1 MNKNG
6 KKKILNT
13 VIVILIIAFITLL
26 FLFLLSPDTMVMVYV
41 ASVGFVCCLT
51 LLFKSIIDNFIAPYL
66 NRRNAALRALGKE
79 GIRIVH
85 KDEVARLAY
94 KGIYSLMKGRIPEAE
109 DYLQQSLAQSDI
121 RQNQTFCV
129 EWLIRLYESTDN
141 NAKLMWGYRTAVE
154 LAPENPD
161 SQSRLGHAYYNAGH
175 LDKAIYHFEQA
186 LRYDAN
192 NGYAYFSLSKIY
204 LIRDDMKKA
213 YEMLEQLK
221 KVNEHH
227 PLCYV
232 AFADY
237 YAMNG
242 EKEKAEEA
250 VKKAELCGVHEPEEL
265 NRRIN
270 AMLSFHTT
278 EWSEKDLPTI
288 YYRRIEKDDDKPA
301 ED

>member
-1 MNKNG
+1 MNNN
-6 KKKILNT
+6 KKKISVD
-13 VIVILIIAFITLL
+13 VIVIIAIVFFILL
-26 FLFLLSPDTMVMVYV
+26 FLFLLYPDTTMMIYV
-41 ASVGFVCCLT
+41 ASAGFVCCLS
-51 LLFKSIIDNFIAPYL
+51 LLFKSIIENFIAPYI

-79 GIRIVH
+79 GIRIVR
-85 KDEVARLAY
+85 KDEVAKLAY
-94 KGIYSLMKGRIPEAE
+94 KGIYSLLKGRIPEAE
-109 DYLQQSLAQSDI
+109 DYLQQSLAQSDV
-121 RQNQTFCV
+121 RQNQLFCV
-129 EWLIRLYESTDN
+129 EWLIRLYESAEN

-154 LAPENPD
+154 LAPENPE
-161 SQSRLGHAYYNAGH
+161 SQSRLAQAYYSAGH

-192 NGYAYFSLSKIY
+192 NGYAYFSLAKIY

-213 YEMLEQLK
+213 YEMLEMLK

-265 NRRIN
+265 NKRIN
-270 AMLSFHTT
+270 AMVSFHTT
-278 EWSEKDLPTI
+278 DWSEKDLPAI
-288 YYRRIEKDDDKPA
+288 YYRKVDKEEEKSEKD
-301 ED
+301 

>member
-1 MNKNG
+1 MNNN
-6 KKKILNT
+6 KKKISVD
-13 VIVILIIAFITLL
+13 VIVIIAIVFFILL
-26 FLFLLSPDTMVMVYV
+26 FLFLLYPDTTMMIYV
-41 ASVGFVCCLT
+41 ASAGFVCCLS
-51 LLFKSIIDNFIAPYL
+51 LLFKSIVENLIAPYI

-79 GIRIVH
+79 GIRIVR
-85 KDEVARLAY
+85 KDEVAKLAY
-94 KGIYSLMKGRIPEAE
+94 KGIYSLLKGRIPEAE
-109 DYLQQSLAQSDI
+109 DYLQQSLAQSDV
-121 RQNQTFCV
+121 RQNQLFCV
-129 EWLIRLYESTDN
+129 EWLIRLYESAEN

-154 LAPENPD
+154 LAPENPE
-161 SQSRLGHAYYNAGH
+161 SQSRLAQAYYSAGH

-192 NGYAYFSLSKIY
+192 NGYSYFSLAKIY

-213 YEMLEQLK
+213 YEMLEMLK

-265 NRRIN
+265 NKRIN

-278 EWSEKDLPTI
+278 DWSEKDLPSI
-288 YYRRIEKDDDKPA
+288 YYRKVDKEEEKSEKD
-301 ED
+301 